1 MNNRKKMSSQE
12 SDIPVLI
19 DSLGNWDQGTL
30 SLTPKAPPNHERYSL
45 ILLFWVY
52 VISQP
57 LLSWF
62 SEYPL
67 LLGILRFLYTALIT
81 PNNTLKLLHCPV
93 QSLCNMLRLQ
103 LGS

>member
-19 DSLGNWDQGTL
+19 DSLSNWDQGTL
-30 SLTPKAPPNHERYSL
+30 SLTLKAPPNHERFSL
-45 ILLFWVY
+45 ILLFWVCA
-52 VISQP
+52 ISQP

-67 LLGILRFLYTALIT
+67 LLEILRFLYTALIT
-81 PNNTLKLLHCPV
+81 PNNTLKILHCPV
-93 QSLCNMLRLQ
+93 LMNCSP
-103 LGS
+103 